1 VTLPPGAFLPYGRH
15 DIDEDDIAAV
25 AEVLRGDWLT
35 TGPKV
40 AEFEKALAAV
50 TGAKHAVVCNSATA
64 GLHLAMMALGI
75 GPGDF
80 VVVPS
85 VTFLATANCARYVGA
100 EVLFA
105 DVDPETGLMTAET
118 LEAALARADDGNV
131 RAALPVHLTG
141 RTVDMAALS
150 EIAERDG
157 FVLVEDAAHAIGSQY
172 KVNGKLEPVGTCRFS
187 KMAVFSFHPVKT
199 IAMGEGGAI
208 TTNDDGLQ
216 ASLASLRSHG
226 MTRDPQHL
234 AQPEMG
240 LDAQGQMNPWYYEM
254 AEPGYNYRATDM
266 QCALGLSQLR
276 KLDRYAKRRRQ
287 LVDRYRQQLQPLRP
301 LVSGPTAPSDCE
313 PAWHLC
319 VIRIDFQAA
328 RTDRATLMAK
338 LRGKG
343 IGTQVH
349 YIPVHQQ
356 PYYRQRYGNLSLP
369 GANAY
374 YERCLSLPLF
384 PAMTDGDVDRVV
396 AALAHALQH

>member
-1 VTLPPGAFLPYGRH
+1 MTLPPGAFLPYGRH

-40 AEFEKALAAV
+40 AEFEKALAGV

-64 GLHLAMMALGI
+64 GLHLAMMSLGI

-85 VTFLATANCARYVGA
+85 ITFLATANCARYVGA

-118 LEAALARADDGNV
+118 LEAALARSDDGNV

-157 FVLVEDAAHAIGSQY
+157 FALVEDAAHAVGSRY
-172 KVNGKLEPVGTCRFS
+172 KVNGKLEPVGNCRFS

-208 TTNDDGLQ
+208 ATNDDSLQ
-216 ASLASLRSHG
+216 AALASFRTHG
-226 MTRDPQHL
+226 MTRDIDHL
-234 AQPEMG
+234 ANPEMA
-240 LDAQGQMNPWYYEM
+240 LDAHGQLNPWYYEM
-254 AEPGYNYRATDM
+254 SEPGYNYRATDM

-276 KLDRYAKRRRQ
+276 KLDRYAKRRRK

-301 LVSGPTAPSDCE
+301 LVSGPAAPSDCE

-319 VIRIDFQAA
+319 AIRIDFQAA
-328 RTDRATLMAK
+328 KIDRAALMTK
-338 LRGKG
+338 LRADG

-369 GANAY
+369 GADAY
-374 YERCLSLPLF
+374 YKSCLSLPLF

-396 AALAHALQH
+396 DALARALQH

>member
-1 VTLPPGAFLPYGRH
+1 MTLPPGAFLPYGRH

-40 AEFEKALAAV
+40 AEFEKALTGVA
-50 TGAKHAVVCNSATA
+50 GAKHAVVCNSATA
-64 GLHLAMMALGI
+64 GLHLAMMSLGI
-75 GPGDF
+75 GPGDL
-80 VVVPS
+80 VVVPTI
-85 VTFLATANCARYVGA
+85 TFLATANCARYVGA

-118 LEAALARADDGNV
+118 LEAALARAGNGKV
-131 RAALPVHLTG
+131 RAAIPVHLTG

-150 EIAERDG
+150 EIAERRG
-157 FVLVEDAAHAIGSQY
+157 LALVEDAAHAIGSQY
-172 KVNGKLEPVGTCRFS
+172 KVNGKLEPVGNCRFS

-208 TTNDDGLQ
+208 ATNDDSLQ
-216 ASLASLRSHG
+216 VSLASLRSHG
-226 MTRDPQHL
+226 MTRDIEHL
-234 AQPEMG
+234 ANPDMG
-240 LDAQGQMNPWYYEM
+240 LDARGELNPWFYEM
-254 AEPGYNYRATDM
+254 SQPGYNYRATDM

-276 KLDRYAKRRRQ
+276 KLDRYVKRRRQ

-301 LVSGPTAPSDCE
+301 LISGPTAPGDCE

-319 VIRIDFQAA
+319 AIRIDFQAA
-328 RTDRATLMAK
+328 KIDRAALMAK
-338 LRGKG
+338 LRADG

-356 PYYRQRYGNLSLP
+356 PYYNQRHGNLNLP
-369 GANAY
+369 GAAAY
-374 YERCLSLPLF
+374 YESCLSLPLF
-384 PAMTDGDVDRVV
+384 PAMSDGDVDRVV
-396 AALAHALQH
+396 DALARALKH

>member
-1 VTLPPGAFLPYGRH
+1 VTAAPGAFLPYGRH

-50 TGAKHAVVCNSATA
+50 AGARHAVVVNSATA
-64 GLHLAMMALGI
+64 GLHLSMMALGI
-75 GPGDF
+75 GPGDQ
-80 VVVPS
+80 VIVPS

-105 DVDPETGLMTAET
+105 DVDPETGLMTPET
-118 LEAALARADDGNV
+118 LEAALARSDNGNV
-131 RAALPVHLTG
+131 RAAIPVHLAG
-141 RTVDMAALS
+141 RTVDMAAMS
-150 EIAERDG
+150 EIAERQG

-172 KVNGKLEPVGTCRFS
+172 KVNGKLEPVGNCRFS

-216 ASLASLRSHG
+216 TSLAKLRSHG
-226 MTRDPQHL
+226 MTRDVQQI

-240 LDAQGQMNPWYYEM
+240 LDGRGNLNPWYYEM
-254 AEPGYNYRATDM
+254 PEFGYNYRATDM

-276 KLDRYAKRRRQ
+276 KLGRYAQRRRE
-287 LVDRYRQQLQPLRP
+287 LVDRYRERLQPLRT
-301 LVSGPTAPSDCE
+301 LVAGPTAPADCE

-319 VIRIDFQAA
+319 AVRIDFQAA
-328 RTDRATLMAK
+328 KTDRAAVMTK
-338 LRGKG
+338 LRAEG

-356 PYYRQRYGNLSLP
+356 PYYRQRYGKLNLP
-369 GANAY
+369 GADEY
-374 YERCLSLPLF
+374 YSRCLSLPLF
-384 PAMTDGDVDRVV
+384 PAMTDADVDRVV
-396 AALAHALQH
+396 DALARALRS